1 MPKFAANLSFL
12 YSDLPFEDRVA
23 AAAADGFDAVEYMSP
38 YEFEPADLRRGLDAA
53 GMRQAL
59 FNLPF
64 GDWAAGERGI
74 ACLPDRVGEFETG
87 VETALRYAE
96 ALSCPA
102 VNCLAGI
109 PPRDIDRE
117 QAEAVL
123 ASNLGHAAARL
134 ADAGVKLLLEPI
146 NTYDV
151 PGFLISTTDRAEAVF
166 RAVKSDNLY
175 LQYDFYHLQIMQGD
189 LIPTFLRLQN
199 RIGHVQIADHPGR
212 HEPGTGEINYPYI
225 FEELDKAGYHGFV
238 GCEYKPAGD
247 TSAGLSWMRPGA
259 AEVAA

>member
-1 MPKFAANLSFL
+1 MPKFAANLSLL
-12 YSDLPFEDRVA
+12 YPDRPFMDRIA

-38 YEFEPADLRRGLDAA
+38 YDHEPSDLRRALDAA
-53 GMRQAL
+53 GLHQAL

-74 ACLPDRVGEFETG
+74 ACLPDRIGEFEAG
-87 VETALRYAE
+87 VETALRFAE

-109 PPRDIDRE
+109 PAGGMSHE

-123 ASNLGHAAARL
+123 VRNLGHAAGRL
-134 ADAGVKLLLEPI
+134 AEASVKLLLEPI

-151 PGFLISTTDRAEAVF
+151 PGFLISTTDRAEAVL
-166 RAVKSDNLY
+166 RAVASDNLY
-175 LQYDFYHLQIMQGD
+175 LQYDFYHMQIMQGD
-189 LIPTFLRLQN
+189 LIPTFRRLQE
-199 RIGHVQIADHPGR
+199 RIAHVQIADHPGR

-225 FEELDKAGYHGFV
+225 FESLDEAGYTGFV
-238 GCEYKPAGD
+238 GCEYKPADD
-247 TSAGLSWMRPGA
+247 TSAGLGWMRPGS